1 MIRSGLRLLAQYFGD
16 YSLVPCF
23 DGDAALREIANQ
35 PPDLLI
41 TDYHHPGARLAEI
54 LSRIGEAPARF
65 PILVVSACAAINPGL
80 AQAEL
85 LGAYPS
91 FAIDVLGEP
100 ICQHL
105 IPAVLKHLAPSDGPL
120 NVAR

>member
-1 MIRSGLRLLAQYFGD
+1 MIRAGSRLLAQSFRD

-41 TDYHHPGARLAEI
+41 TDCHHPGARLPDL
-54 LSRIGEAPARF
+54 LSRTEEGPARF
-65 PILVVSACAAINPGL
+65 PILVVSACAGPVL
-80 AQAEL
+80 AEL

-91 FAIDVLGEP
+91 LAIEVLGEP

-105 IPAVLKHLAPSDGPL
+105 IPTVRKRLAPSDSPL
-120 NVAR
+120 KVAQ